1 MKPTH
6 CILYTPVDKTYKD
19 KTETS
24 GTCLNALDAKGNCLP
39 CMNVI
44 GNGYCSKKRKTP
56 VM

>member
-6 CILYTPVDKTYKD
+6 CILYNPTDKTYSD

-24 GTCLNALDAKGNCLP
+24 GGCLDAHDKEGNCLP
-39 CMNVI
+39 CMQVI

-56 VM
+56 VL